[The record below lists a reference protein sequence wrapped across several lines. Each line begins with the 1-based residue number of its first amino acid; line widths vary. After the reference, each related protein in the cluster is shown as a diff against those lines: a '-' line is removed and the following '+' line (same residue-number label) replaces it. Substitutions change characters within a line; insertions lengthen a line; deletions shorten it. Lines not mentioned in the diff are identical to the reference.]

1 MPDVLAGLDLERVTD
16 AEAREWLRRLLN
28 LVEEL
33 AGEVREV
40 RAENQRLREENHRLR
55 GEQGQPRIRPQTGR
69 AVPTDVSSEAERR
82 QARPRTKGKKRDT
95 LRIDREETLAVDPA
109 VLPPD
114 AEFKGYEDVVV
125 QDLVLRPDVIR
136 FRKAVFYSP
145 STRRTYRAA
154 LPAGYRGE
162 FGPGVRTLA
171 LALAFGANVSEAKIR
186 ALFESVGVVLSA
198 GHLSDLLIRDQAAF
212 HAEKAAVYEAG
223 LRSSPWQQSDDTL
236 TRVNGRNHHAH
247 VVGNPLY
254 TVYLTTERKD
264 RLTILDV
271 LRNRAPRVYRV
282 NEEALSYL
290 ATLGLPAAAGAT
302 LRQWPWEQDLTEDAV
317 TDRLEATVPWLG
329 PQQRTWVREATA
341 VAAYQAQTDWPV
353 VRALLVDDAPQ
364 FKGLTEDLAL
374 CWVHEGRH
382 YRKLTP
388 YLARHADLRRDFLTQ
403 FWAFYHELLA
413 YQQAPTLAE
422 RRRLGHRFDDLFR
435 TVTGYDAL
443 DARIA
448 KTRAR
453 RASLL
458 VVLDHPEI
466 PLHNNAAELAA
477 RQRVRKRDVSGGPR
491 TALGTQAWDTFQSL
505 TDTTRKLGLSFYH
518 YLQDRITDRITA
530 AGQIPSLAQI
540 IADRAQDL
548 RLGTSWGL
556 T

>member
-1 MPDVLAGLDLERVTD
+1 MPDGLASLDLERVAD

-33 AGEVREV
+33 AGDVREL
-40 RAENQRLREENHRLR
+40 RAENQRLRDENNRLR
-55 GEQGQPRIRPQTGR
+55 GEQGQPRLRAQT
-69 AVPTDVSSEAERR
+69 AQPAPTDVSSEAERR

-95 LRIDREETLAVDPA
+95 LRIDREETLTIDPA
-109 VLPPD
+109 ALPAD

-145 STRRTYRAA
+145 ATRRTYRAA

-186 ALFESVGVVLSA
+186 ALLASVGVVLSA
-198 GHLSDLLIRDQAAF
+198 GHLSDLLIRDQAVF

-290 ATLGLPAAAGAT
+290 ATLGLPAAAGAA

-317 TDRLEATVPWLG
+317 TDRLEATGPWLG

-422 RRRLGHRFDDLFR
+422 RRRLGHHFDDLFR

-458 VVLDHPEI
+458 VVLAHPEI

-477 RQRVRKRDVSGGPR
+477 RQRVRKRAVSGGPR

-518 YLQDRITDRITA
+518 YLQDRITA
-530 AGQIPSLAQI
+530 AGQIPALAQI

-548 RLGTSWGL
+548 RLGASWGL

>member
-40 RAENQRLREENHRLR
+40 RAENQRLRDENHRLR

-518 YLQDRITDRITA
+518 YLQDRITA

>member
-1 MPDVLAGLDLERVTD
+1 MPEGLAGLDLERVAD

-33 AGEVREV
+33 AGEVREL
-40 RAENQRLREENHRLR
+40 RAENQRLRDENNRLR
-55 GEQGQPRIRPQTGR
+55 GEQGQPRLRAQT
-69 AVPTDVSSEAERR
+69 AKPAPTDVSSEAERR

-95 LRIDREETLAVDPA
+95 LRIDREETLTIDPA
-109 VLPPD
+109 ALPAD

-145 STRRTYRAA
+145 ATRRTYRAA

-186 ALFESVGVVLSA
+186 ALLASVGVVLSA

-290 ATLGLPAAAGAT
+290 ATLGLPAAAGAA

-317 TDRLEATVPWLG
+317 TDRLEATGPWLG

-413 YQQAPTLAE
+413 YQQAPTRAE
-422 RRRLGHRFDDLFR
+422 RRRLGHHFDDLFR

-518 YLQDRITDRITA
+518 YLQDRITA

-548 RLGTSWGL
+548 RLGASWGL

>member
-1 MPDVLAGLDLERVTD
+1 MPDELTGLDLERVAD
-16 AEAREWLRRLLN
+16 AAAREWLRRLLN

-33 AGEVREV
+33 AGEVREL
-40 RAENQRLREENHRLR
+40 RAENQRLRDENNRLR
-55 GEQGQPRIRPQTGR
+55 GEQGQPRLRPQTGR

-145 STRRTYRAA
+145 ATRRTYRAA

-186 ALFESVGVVLSA
+186 GLLASIGVVVSA
-198 GHLSDLLIRDQAAF
+198 GHLSDLLIRGQATF
-212 HAEKAAVYEAG
+212 HAEKAAVYAAG
-223 LRSSPWQQSDDTL
+223 LESSPWQQSDDTL

-271 LRNRAPRVYRV
+271 LRNRAPRAYRV

-290 ATLGLPAAAGAT
+290 ATLGLPAAAGAA
-302 LRQWPWEQDLTEDAV
+302 LRRWPWEQDLTEDAV

-388 YLARHADLRRDFLTQ
+388 YLARHADLRRAFLTQ
-403 FWAFYHELLA
+403 FWEYYHQLLA
-413 YQQAPTLAE
+413 YARAPTPAE
-422 RRRLGHRFDDLFR
+422 RHRLGQRFDALFR

-505 TDTTRKLGLSFYH
+505 ADTTRKLGLSFYH
-518 YLQDRITDRITA
+518 YLQDRITT
-530 AGQIPSLAQI
+530 AGQIPPLAQI
-540 IADRAQDL
+540 IADRAQHL
-548 RLGTSWGL
+548 RLGASWGL

>member
-1 MPDVLAGLDLERVTD
+1 MPDGLAGLDLERVAD

-33 AGEVREV
+33 AGEVREL
-40 RAENQRLREENHRLR
+40 RAENQRLRDENNRLR
-55 GEQGQPRIRPQTGR
+55 GEQGQPRLRAQT
-69 AVPTDVSSEAERR
+69 AKPAPTDVSSEAERR

-95 LRIDREETLAVDPA
+95 LRIDREETLTIDPA
-109 VLPPD
+109 ALPAD

-145 STRRTYRAA
+145 ATRRTYRAA

-186 ALFESVGVVLSA
+186 ALLASVGVVLSA

-290 ATLGLPAAAGAT
+290 ATLGLPAAAGAA

-317 TDRLEATVPWLG
+317 TDRLEATGPWLG

-422 RRRLGHRFDDLFR
+422 RRRLGHHFDDLFR

-518 YLQDRITDRITA
+518 YLQDRITA

-548 RLGTSWGL
+548 RLGASWGL